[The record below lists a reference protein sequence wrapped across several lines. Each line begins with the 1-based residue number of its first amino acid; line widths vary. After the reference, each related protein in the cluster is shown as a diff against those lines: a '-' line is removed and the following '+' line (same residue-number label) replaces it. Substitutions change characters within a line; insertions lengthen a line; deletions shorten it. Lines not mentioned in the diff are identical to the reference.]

1 MHDFKSG
8 TEPGSGTE
16 TSAAAQCKAPAGD
29 VSVSVIVPTFNRAG
43 YIAEALNSILN
54 QSFPLRDIVVVDDG
68 SQDSTREVVA
78 AFGSRVRYVRQR
90 NSGKLKAIERG
101 LDIVRGDL
109 VWIMDDDDLAAPDAV
124 EALCRPFAADPGC
137 VMSYGRMSRFD
148 DGEEAL
154 DRDEPVPYPANDIRP
169 FFVQLMEDCFITGH
183 PCVLTRRSALEA
195 LRPFRSS
202 VIASVDYYL
211 YLGVAASGTAVLVDR
226 HVLRQR
232 QHGGTRGP
240 AAHRYSESARTQR
253 WIAQDKT
260 LIAPLLDTLPL
271 GAYIHAHHEPAYC
284 SDSFADPRDH
294 RRALLQKAVIAARKK
309 LWPRALDAFGE
320 AVTIAP
326 GNAFGAAELHIVAR
340 ALGCRY
346 GIGEVHDDPAIAV
359 ALRRACGGHPDGT
372 SLLVALSRP
381 LLHQIK
387 IAWRERDLSRARGAL
402 KVWSN
407 LMTFRANV
415 VAANEVLRRNIGRF
429 RPSQEAATQ

>member
-1 MHDFKSG
+1 MHDLQSG
-8 TEPGSGTE
+8 TDSEPGNAT
-16 TSAAAQCKAPAGD
+16 TAPAQDAASAGD
-29 VSVSVIVPTFNRAG
+29 ASVSVILPTFNRAG
-43 YIAEALNSILN
+43 YIADALNSILN
-54 QSFPLRDIVVVDDG
+54 QSFPLCDIVVVDDG
-68 SQDSTREVVA
+68 SQDATREVVA
-78 AFGSRVRYVRQR
+78 GFGPRVRYVRQR

-101 LDIVRGDL
+101 LDNVRGEL

-124 EALCRPFAADPGC
+124 EALRRPFTADPGC

-148 DGEEAL
+148 DGEEDP
-154 DRDEPVPYPANDIRP
+154 DRDEPVPYPANDSRP

-195 LRPFRSS
+195 LRPFRPS

-211 YLGVAASGTAVLVDR
+211 YLGVAASGTSVFVDR

-271 GAYIHAHHEPAYC
+271 GAYIHARHEPAYC
-284 SDSFADPRDH
+284 SDRLADPRDQ

-309 LWPRALDAFGE
+309 LWHRALDAFRD
-320 AVTIAP
+320 AVAIAP
-326 GNAFGAAELHIVAR
+326 DKPFGSAELHVVAR
-340 ALGCRY
+340 TLGCRY

-359 ALRRACGGHPDGT
+359 ALRRACEAHPDGT

-387 IAWRERDLSRARGAL
+387 IAWRERDPSRARGAL
-402 KVWSN
+402 KVWSH

-415 VAANEVLRRNIGRF
+415 VATNEILRRNIGRF
-429 RPSQEAATQ
+429 RLSQEAATQ